1 METQDGFI
9 LGVYNYCDRWCERCS
24 LASRCRV
31 YSNQLQMTL
40 DNSAP
45 RGQVAPGLAPAL
57 RSLGAVV
64 ALFEEALPEEMLSG
78 EPGPGACSPDA
89 DPAEFTRPELDP
101 ADKALQARVEAL
113 GTRFWNWI
121 APENRADDP
130 AVKDAAEVLQHFAL
144 FIVPKVNRALT
155 GRKDGEEDGM
165 LSDALG
171 SAKVAELALD
181 RLGDAWLQ
189 LAERGAISVLEAAPV
204 LAELQSITAALEQ
217 RFPRARDFVRPG
229 FDEPDALALLEW
241 RERG

>member
-40 DNSAP
+40 DSPAP
-45 RGQVAPGLAPAL
+45 RGQIGPGLAPAL

-64 ALFEEALPEEMLSG
+64 ALFEEALPSEVFSADA
-78 EPGPGACSPDA
+78 GPVNSEPDA
-89 DPAEFTRPELDP
+89 DPAELTRPELAP
-101 ADKALQARVEAL
+101 ADKALQERVEAL
-113 GTRFWNWI
+113 GTCFWNWI
-121 APENRADDP
+121 APEGRADEP

-155 GRKDGEEDGM
+155 GRKDCEEDGM

-171 SAKVAELALD
+171 SAKVAVLALD

-204 LAELQSITAALEQ
+204 LAELQSVTAELE
-217 RFPRARDFVRPG
+217 RLFPRARDFVRPG
-229 FDEPDALALLEW
+229 FDEPEALAMLEW